1 MRSAAARME
10 AAGGAEGQAE
20 AKPPR
25 RRGSGHGHRENLGE
39 RDKGKPA
46 RRSLST
52 GRAQTRPGHPLTLA
66 RPEPG
71 LSHRLP
77 AVRMGR

>member
-1 MRSAAARME
+1 ME
-10 AAGGAEGQAE
+10 GD
-20 AKPPR
+20 
-25 RRGSGHGHRENLGE
+25 LGE

-66 RPEPG
+66 RAEPG
-71 LSHRLP
+71 LPHRLP
-77 AVRMGR
+77 AARMGR